1 MSALGLALGI
11 GIQNIREGS
20 ALSLPLRVEGRS
32 RKSAFYYG
40 AMSAIVESIAAVL
53 GAYAVM
59 SMTQLL
65 PYALLFAA
73 GAMIYVA
80 VEELVPG
87 AQEHKN
93 TDIATSGVSIGG
105 IENMSQCLTACN
117 PDLIQGVHETEFDTV
132 TLLNMSNF
140 FKAISDPTRL
150 RILQAVRQNPIC
162 VGDLAI
168 ALQMTKSA
176 ISHQLRYLRDCQL
189 VKGEKKGRMT
199 YYELADDHV
208 AAVLSLTLKH
218 LKEEKHEER
227 V

>member
-1 MSALGLALGI
+1 
-11 GIQNIREGS
+11 
-20 ALSLPLRVEGRS
+20 
-32 RKSAFYYG
+32 
-40 AMSAIVESIAAVL
+40 
-53 GAYAVM
+53 
-59 SMTQLL
+59 
-65 PYALLFAA
+65 
-73 GAMIYVA
+73 
-80 VEELVPG
+80 
-87 AQEHKN
+87 
-93 TDIATSGVSIGG
+93 
-105 IENMSQCLTACN
+105 MSQCLTACN

-132 TLLNMSNF
+132 TLLNMSI

-189 VKGEKKGRMT
+189 VRGEKGRMT

-218 LKEEKHEER
+218 
-227 V
+227 

>member
-1 MSALGLALGI
+1 
-11 GIQNIREGS
+11 
-20 ALSLPLRVEGRS
+20 
-32 RKSAFYYG
+32 
-40 AMSAIVESIAAVL
+40 
-53 GAYAVM
+53 
-59 SMTQLL
+59 
-65 PYALLFAA
+65 
-73 GAMIYVA
+73 
-80 VEELVPG
+80 
-87 AQEHKN
+87 
-93 TDIATSGVSIGG
+93 
-105 IENMSQCLTACN
+105 MSQCLTACN

-150 RILQAVRQNPIC
+150 RIL
-162 VGDLAI
+162 
-168 ALQMTKSA
+168 
-176 ISHQLRYLRDCQL
+176 HQLRYLRDCQL

>member
-1 MSALGLALGI
+1 
-11 GIQNIREGS
+11 
-20 ALSLPLRVEGRS
+20 
-32 RKSAFYYG
+32 
-40 AMSAIVESIAAVL
+40 
-53 GAYAVM
+53 
-59 SMTQLL
+59 
-65 PYALLFAA
+65 
-73 GAMIYVA
+73 
-80 VEELVPG
+80 
-87 AQEHKN
+87 
-93 TDIATSGVSIGG
+93 
-105 IENMSQCLTACN
+105 MSQCLTACN

-168 ALQMTKSA
+168 ALQMT
-176 ISHQLRYLRDCQL
+176 
-189 VKGEKKGRMT
+189 

>member
-1 MSALGLALGI
+1 
-11 GIQNIREGS
+11 
-20 ALSLPLRVEGRS
+20 
-32 RKSAFYYG
+32 
-40 AMSAIVESIAAVL
+40 
-53 GAYAVM
+53 
-59 SMTQLL
+59 
-65 PYALLFAA
+65 
-73 GAMIYVA
+73 
-80 VEELVPG
+80 
-87 AQEHKN
+87 
-93 TDIATSGVSIGG
+93 
-105 IENMSQCLTACN
+105 MSQCLTACN

-132 TLLNMSNF
+132 TLLN
-140 FKAISDPTRL
+140 ISDPTRL

>member
-1 MSALGLALGI
+1 
-11 GIQNIREGS
+11 
-20 ALSLPLRVEGRS
+20 
-32 RKSAFYYG
+32 
-40 AMSAIVESIAAVL
+40 
-53 GAYAVM
+53 
-59 SMTQLL
+59 
-65 PYALLFAA
+65 
-73 GAMIYVA
+73 
-80 VEELVPG
+80 
-87 AQEHKN
+87 
-93 TDIATSGVSIGG
+93 
-105 IENMSQCLTACN
+105 MSQCLTACN

-150 RILQAVRQNPIC
+150 RILQAVR
-162 VGDLAI
+162 
-168 ALQMTKSA
+168 QMTKSA

>member
-1 MSALGLALGI
+1 
-11 GIQNIREGS
+11 
-20 ALSLPLRVEGRS
+20 
-32 RKSAFYYG
+32 
-40 AMSAIVESIAAVL
+40 
-53 GAYAVM
+53 
-59 SMTQLL
+59 
-65 PYALLFAA
+65 
-73 GAMIYVA
+73 
-80 VEELVPG
+80 
-87 AQEHKN
+87 
-93 TDIATSGVSIGG
+93 
-105 IENMSQCLTACN
+105 MSQCLTACN

-227 V
+227 E

>member
-1 MSALGLALGI
+1 
-11 GIQNIREGS
+11 
-20 ALSLPLRVEGRS
+20 
-32 RKSAFYYG
+32 
-40 AMSAIVESIAAVL
+40 
-53 GAYAVM
+53 
-59 SMTQLL
+59 
-65 PYALLFAA
+65 
-73 GAMIYVA
+73 
-80 VEELVPG
+80 
-87 AQEHKN
+87 
-93 TDIATSGVSIGG
+93 
-105 IENMSQCLTACN
+105 MSQCLTACN

-199 YYELADDHV
+199 YYELADNHV
-208 AAVLSLTLKH
+208 ASVLSLTLKH